1 MCRAV
6 ELQLGRR
13 LTAVHLAQMVVVL
26 PTTIHLE
33 FGRTARAPRTVRLT
47 MSPQQEAAAASAE
60 RQPAAGG
67 AAAART
73 AFAVAL
79 RTLLA
84 AGEDAEAALEA
95 VQVAKKAA
103 KEAPAEA
110 TESRAP
116 EERAEGAL
124 R

>member
-1 MCRAV
+1 V
-6 ELQLGRR
+6 ELQVGRR
-13 LTAVHLAQMVVVL
+13 LTAVHLAQMATVL
-26 PTTIHLE
+26 PTAIHLE
-33 FGRTARAPRTVRLT
+33 LGRTARAPRTVRLT
-47 MSPQQEAAAASAE
+47 LSPQEEAAAAAVVVAE
-60 RQPAAGG
+60 GQLVVGG

-84 AGEDAEAALEA
+84 AGEEAEAALEA
-95 VQVAKKAA
+95 VQAAKQAA

-110 TESRAP
+110 TEGRAP
-116 EERAEGAL
+116 QGRAEHAA

>member
-1 MCRAV
+1 VCRAV
-6 ELQLGRR
+6 ELQVGRR
-13 LTAVHLAQMVVVL
+13 LTAVHLAQMAFVL

-33 FGRTARAPRTVRLT
+33 LGRTARAPRTVRLT
-47 MSPQQEAAAASAE
+47 LAPQQEVSVSE
-60 RQPAAGG
+60 GQPAAGG

-84 AGEDAEAALEA
+84 AGEDMEAALEA

-110 TESRAP
+110 TESVAP
-116 EERAEGAL
+116 EEGAEHAA